1 MNISV
6 CGKLLTDQWIHYIK
20 ENCTNLLQPPPTLK
34 DFDEEQFLKIVEGA
48 GPQMTSGV
56 KGNWVPLYK

>member
-6 CGKLLTDQWIHYIK
+6 CGKLLIEQWIK
-20 ENCTNLLQPPPTLK
+20 ENCTNSLQPPPTLK
-34 DFDEEQFLKIVEGA
+34 EFDEEQFLKIVEGA